1 VTNARP
7 DWWDGFFDGLM
18 ADFWRAVIPP
28 EATAAEAAFLEKAL
42 RLASGSRVLDVPCGH
57 GRHAL
62 ELARRGYRVSGVDLS
77 ADLLGA
83 ARSASAR
90 EGLPVEWVSG
100 DMRNLPRAWSGTFD
114 GAYCAGNAFGYFDD
128 AGNQAFLAAVARALR
143 PGGRFVLESGWVAES
158 LLPQFRDRLDMKAG
172 GIRFQAENR
181 YDPVSGYVENVF
193 TASRGGETTSRPA
206 RHRLYTCRQLLEM
219 LASAGFE
226 AFELFGSPAGEPF
239 ALGSP
244 RLLAVAT
251 RSQAAGSGSSG

>member
-7 DWWDGFFDGLM
+7 DWWNGFFDGLM
-18 ADFWRAVIPP
+18 ADFWQAAIPP
-28 EATAAEAAFLEKAL
+28 EATAAEASFLEKAL
-42 RLASGSRVLDVPCGH
+42 RLAPGARVLDVPCGH

-62 ELARRGYRVSGVDLS
+62 ELARRGYRVAGVDLS

-83 ARSASAR
+83 ARASSAR
-90 EGLPVEWVSG
+90 EGVAVEWVSG
-100 DMRNLPRAWSGTFD
+100 DMRDLPWTDVFD

-128 AGNQAFLAAVARALR
+128 AGNQAFLTAVVRTLR

-158 LLPQFRDRLDMKAG
+158 LLPQFRDKLDMKAG
-172 GIRFQAENR
+172 GIRFQAANR

-193 TASRGGETTSRPA
+193 TASRGGQTTSRPA
-206 RHRLYTCRQLLEM
+206 RHRLYTCRQVLEM
-219 LASAGFE
+219 LGNAGFE
-226 AFELFGSPAGEPF
+226 TFELFGSPAGEPF
-239 ALGSP
+239 VLGSP

>member
-28 EATAAEAAFLEKAL
+28 EATASEAAFLEKAL

-90 EGLPVEWVSG
+90 EGLPVEWVPG
-100 DMRNLPRAWSGTFD
+100 DMRNLPQAWSGTFD